1 MKFLDPGGT
10 PDALLFPPGFW
21 GSPGAGKGGEKGEK
35 KEEKK
40 GEKRGKG
47 GKGGKRRKKR
57 RREIRCGRGQAVKN
71 KDSASSHSSCR
82 IVLD

>member
-1 MKFLDPGGT
+1 LNRFCESLYKKGGFPMKFLDPGGT

-40 GEKRGKG
+40 GEKGGRGEKG
-47 GKGGKRRKKR
+47 GKEEKKS
-57 RREIRCGRGQAVKN
+57 REIRRGHGPG
-71 KDSASSHSSCR
+71 SEE
-82 IVLD
+82 